1 MKYTKK
7 TNQKNQKN
15 KSKTQY
21 GLNDPLKNHKL
32 EHKHRKHFNSN
43 TVKVSYSSK
52 KNMSKIIKGHNKK
65 VTSKPRDQRLK
76 CNCRKNKQNSEWK
89 GNVKLSQDH
98 YQKKRC
104 ILDLQGER
112 ESTKAISRTTSYHLN
127 TIFLQN
133 NIFKLHVAFENSFK

>member
-52 KNMSKIIKGHNKK
+52 KNISKIIKGHNKK

-89 GNVKLSQDH
+89 GNVKSRPLP
-98 YQKKRC
+98 KKKMYLGLAGR
-104 ILDLQGER
+104 ER
-112 ESTKAISRTTSYHLN
+112 ESTKAIYRTTSYHLN

>member
-112 ESTKAISRTTSYHLN
+112 ESTKAIYRTTSYHLN

>member
-52 KNMSKIIKGHNKK
+52 KNISKIIKGHNKK

>member
-52 KNMSKIIKGHNKK
+52 KNISKIIKGHNKK

-98 YQKKRC
+98 CQKKRC

-112 ESTKAISRTTSYHLN
+112 AQKP
-127 TIFLQN
+127 FLEAQV
-133 NIFKLHVAFENSFK
+133 II